1 MGKKIVN
8 VVLFLA
14 VLAAAVGITIYTGNG
29 LTGTTIFNFVF
40 LAIMAVIYLVGL
52 FGGMF
57 RMNHLAEAFS
67 NAAEELTSIF
77 KNNGKVAA
85 DKLEHLRGIFLHKY
99 LDGKMD
105 AFVESIEQS
114 EEGIGDLED
123 YISEAELDIHIH
135 KRLLE
140 MVPDIFT
147 SLGILGTFI
156 GLVLGLKDF
165 QPNDYAAMTSSVAS
179 LVEGIKVA
187 FLTSIYGIAF
197 SVVYS
202 YGMKTEYSAMN
213 EKLQSF
219 LDKFHACVMPT
230 AENESRNLLVATQ
243 KNTAN
248 AMEQMT
254 EQVTLQMAKS
264 FEKVI
269 TPTFEKMNNS
279 LDKLVSTVTECQTEA
294 VQELTREFLREM
306 NNSFKMEFRDFN
318 IALERTQRAMKENTE
333 YTSNLYQSLSK
344 QLNESY
350 MQQERTMKA
359 LVEEIGGVQAKYMAT
374 ASKVLAE
381 NREIQIQQQ
390 KDYQHL
396 SDYLKDA
403 EKTSAKF
410 WVACNQAM
418 QKYVD
423 AAAQGMDRISSA
435 SQVSEDVLRAN
446 KRVMDELNMKIK
458 ELTDYQKISYKT
470 MEQVRVL
477 LSDITVA
484 KNNREIYLSG
494 GANSSRDSM
503 KQVQE
508 MLEAQTERQQ
518 EFLDEMSKNMKDMS
532 KNAQKGKFGL
542 FR

>member
-1 MGKKIVN
+1 MGKKVVN
-8 VVLFLA
+8 IILFLA

-29 LTGTTIFNFVF
+29 LTGSTVYNFVF
-40 LAIMAVIYLVGL
+40 LGIMALIYLIGM
-52 FGGMF
+52 FAGMF
-57 RMNHLAEAFS
+57 RMNNIAEAFS
-67 NAAEELTSIF
+67 NATEELNSIF
-77 KNNGKVAA
+77 KSSGKVATE
-85 DKLEHLRGIFLHKY
+85 KLTHLRGIFLHKY
-99 LDGKMD
+99 LDSKMEG
-105 AFVESIEQS
+105 FVESIENS
-114 EEGIGDLED
+114 EEGLGDLEE
-123 YISEAELDIHIH
+123 YISDDEIDIFIH
-135 KRLLE
+135 KRMLE

-165 QPNDYAAMTSSVAS
+165 QPNDYATMTTSVSS

-197 SVVYS
+197 SIIYT
-202 YGMKTEYSAMN
+202 YGMKTEYTSMSA
-213 EKLQSF
+213 KLQSF
-219 LDKFHACVMPT
+219 LEKFHACVMPT

-269 TPTFEKMNNS
+269 TPTFQKMNNS
-279 LDKLVSTVTECQTEA
+279 IDRMVSSVSA
-294 VQELTREFLREM
+294 VQTDAVREITREFLKEM
-306 NNSFKMEFRDFN
+306 NASFHMEFKNFN
-318 IALERTQRAMKENTE
+318 VSVDRLQKTMQESTE
-333 YTSNLYQSLSK
+333 YTNALYQSLSK
-344 QLNESY
+344 QLSDSY
-350 MQQERTMKA
+350 MQQERMMRG
-359 LVEEIGGVQAKYMAT
+359 LVEEIGSVQTKYMST
-374 ASKVLAE
+374 ASKVLTE
-381 NREIQIQQQ
+381 NREIQVQQQ
-390 KDYQHL
+390 KDYQRL
-396 SDYLKDA
+396 SEYLQDA
-403 EKTSAKF
+403 EKTAAKF

-423 AAAQGMDRISSA
+423 AAAQGMDRISEA
-435 SQVSEDVLRAN
+435 SQISDDVLKAN
-446 KRVMDELNMKIK
+446 KRAMDELNAKMK

-470 MEQVRVL
+470 MEQVRTL

-494 GANSSRDSM
+494 GANSSRESM

-508 MLEAQTERQQ
+508 LLEAQNERQQ
-518 EFLDEMSKNMKDMS
+518 EFMDELSKSMRDMS
-532 KNAQKGKFGL
+532 KNAQKGKFGI